1 MSLFEKELQYLND
14 KLAGFCA
21 HKNLPVMDF
30 SWTPIPFAGQWG
42 ISTSF
47 FQLASS
53 YARSQGIKTNIPV
66 LAGELADLFAKE
78 LGIPKGFSKVEVIK
92 GYINLTFD
100 RGTFIKQV
108 VNTSLTEGKHFGR
121 GDQGGK
127 KVMVEYS
134 QPNTHKAFHVGHL
147 RNLILGSSV
156 CEILE
161 FAGFDVIRANYMGD
175 IGLHVL
181 KWLAN
186 YRQFHQG
193 EHPPENITRWMGD
206 LYAEADRR
214 FNDDPEFAASV
225 RELFVRWDQR
235 DPEVVDL
242 WQRSRQWSIDGFN
255 QMYAILGA
263 KFDKYYFPSENE
275 DEGKALVADLILKG
289 IATDGR
295 PDEAVFINIDKVLG
309 LSQEKYRVLVV
320 LRSDGTSLYATTDLP
335 LGIKKFKDY
344 NLEKSIYVID
354 VRQSLYMQQIYKMF
368 EIMGYD
374 WASRC
379 SHLSYEIVN
388 LPGNV
393 TMSSRDGTV
402 VLLEDLLSEAI
413 SRAMAVVEKKNPSL
427 GEEEKRSIGTSVAL
441 GAIKFSMLNRDN
453 GKIVTFDWEEAL
465 NFDGQAA
472 PYIQYAHV
480 RANSILRKNQSMI
493 PTSGEYSYPLE
504 QSEVVLIDQISRF
517 PAEVQRSAADL
528 KPLYIANY
536 AFKLAQSF
544 NDFYN
549 QCPVLQTTEPQR
561 SARLRLVAAAKQTLA
576 NSLALL
582 GITAPEA
589 M

>member
-1 MSLFEKELQYLND
+1 MSLFEKELQFLNE
-14 KLAGFCA
+14 KLAGFCIQN
-21 HKNLPVMDF
+21 NLPAMDF
-30 SWTPIPFAGQWG
+30 SWSPIPFAGQWG

-47 FQLASS
+47 FQIASTF
-53 YARSQGIKTNIPV
+53 ARSQEIKANIPS
-66 LAGELADLFAKE
+66 LAGELADSFAKE
-78 LGIPKGFSKVEVIK
+78 LGIPDGFSHVEVIK
-92 GYINLTFD
+92 GYLNLTFD
-100 RGTFIKQV
+100 RSTFVRQV
-108 VNTSLTEGKHFGR
+108 VNTALTEKTNFGK

-127 KVMVEYS
+127 QVMVEYS

-161 FAGFDVIRANYMGD
+161 FAGFKVIRANYMGD

-186 YRQFHQG
+186 YRQFHKG

-235 DPEVVDL
+235 DPDVVEL

-255 QMYAILGA
+255 QMYAVLGA

-275 DEGKALVADLILKG
+275 DEGKALVADLIAKG

-295 PDEAVFINIDKVLG
+295 PDEAVFINIDQVLG
-309 LSQEKYRVLVV
+309 LPKEKYRVLVV

-335 LGIKKFKDY
+335 LGIKKFQDY

-368 EIMGYD
+368 EIMGFD

-379 SHLSYEIVN
+379 AHLSYEIVN

-402 VLLEDLLSEAI
+402 VLLEDLLTEAI
-413 SRAMAVVEKKNPSL
+413 ARAMAVVEKKNSSL
-427 GEEEKRSIGTSVAL
+427 GEDEKRSIGTSVAL

-480 RANSILRKNQSMI
+480 RANSILRKNK
-493 PTSGEYSYPLE
+493 
-504 QSEVVLIDQISRF
+504 SRHSCH
-517 PAEVQRSAADL
+517 R
-528 KPLYIANY
+528 
-536 AFKLAQSF
+536 
-544 NDFYN
+544 
-549 QCPVLQTTEPQR
+549 
-561 SARLRLVAAAKQTLA
+561 
-576 NSLALL
+576 
-582 GITAPEA
+582 
-589 M
+589 